1 MNGYT
6 FSTGQH
12 LLLDGDACEVERI
25 NQDDTRQISA
35 RATGSSRPMTMD
47 QLVAAYS
54 EGRLSFVPTLQALPP
69 TYEETRAARLDR
81 DLSALDE
88 GRKAATERRMLY
100 VRAVQESD
108 APLSEPSVSL
118 VIGEVAAATEDPDP
132 PSPRS
137 VIRWF
142 EDYREAGFDMRSLIT
157 LDNRSGNK
165 TRRYPAMVYE
175 IAEQAINEIYLTPNK
190 GSIEATWAEL
200 MGRIGRYNLL
210 HPGAELPAVGQKL
223 IRRMVGEIPE
233 FDVCAARHGRLRA
246 EMKFRSVIGTI
257 STSRIGQ
264 RYELDHTLTDMI
276 AVDDASG
283 LPLGR
288 AWMTA
293 LVDAYSKC
301 LVGYYIGFEPP
312 SDASVINCFKH
323 AFLGKQ
329 FPSAS
334 SPTAQHKWEAYG
346 LPEEIVTDN
355 DRTHHGAAVIDACNN
370 LGITLT
376 YCKVKKPWQK
386 PHIERFFKSL
396 AQNLLHEQQGTT
408 FSNIFDKGDYDP
420 VKHAVIP
427 MSVLIE
433 AFEMWVTDVYS
444 FKINR
449 RTASSPHQNWVENVR
464 QFPPRLPPSVAA
476 LDAFIGKVTTRTL
489 GHEGVQIDN
498 IFYNDR
504 ETAERLRRLHG
515 ERFLVRI
522 KYNPSDLGHIYILDP
537 GTNHWEMVPAINQAY
552 AAGLTVFQHRV
563 IGRFKRAMAL
573 AHAPIED
580 WCEAKLRVR
589 DVIRGGLAGRGRKRI
604 HKSEL
609 RYMAYGKERP
619 HEEIKIGTAI
629 IAEASGPA
637 REILMW
643 DEKDVAPEAPVG
655 ATSVSVEE
663 AEPQPTKAPGRRGR
677 PKKAV
682 TPAIIMEQ
690 LQAPIVPPAART
702 VPPTDRKSPVFT
714 L

>member
-12 LLLDGDACEVERI
+12 LLLDGEACEVERI
-25 NQDDTRQISA
+25 NQDDTRQISIK
-35 RATGSSRPMTMD
+35 ATGSSRPMTID
-47 QLVAAYS
+47 QLLAAYA
-54 EGRLSFVPTLQALPP
+54 EDRLSFIPTLQALPLENAEAR
-69 TYEETRAARLDR
+69 TARLDR
-81 DLSALDE
+81 DLSALDDE
-88 GRKAATERRMLY
+88 RKAATERRIAY
-100 VRAVQESD
+100 VRAIQD
-108 APLSEPSVSL
+108 SEVSL
-118 VIGEVAAATEDPDP
+118 TEPAVSVVVGQVSTGTEDPAP
-132 PSPRS
+132 PSARS

-142 EDYREAGFDMRSLIT
+142 KEFREAGFDMRGLIT

-165 TRRYPAMVYE
+165 TQRYPAMVYE

-210 HPGAELPAVGQKL
+210 HPGAELPAVSQKL
-223 IRRMVGEIPE
+223 IRRMVAEIPP

-293 LVDAYSKC
+293 LIDAHSKC

-329 FPSAS
+329 FPSVS
-334 SPTAQHKWEAYG
+334 SPTAQHRWVAYG

-355 DRTHHGAAVIDACNN
+355 DRTHHGAAVIDACNS

-449 RTASSPHQNWVENVR
+449 RTASSPHQNWVESVR
-464 QFPPRLPPSVAA
+464 QFPPRLPPSAAA

-498 IFYNDR
+498 VLYNDQ
-504 ETAERLRRLHG
+504 ETGERLRRLHG
-515 ERFLVRI
+515 ERFVVRV
-522 KYNPSDLGHIYILDP
+522 KYNPSDLGHVYILDP
-537 GTNHWEMVPAINQAY
+537 DTNHWELVPAVNQAY
-552 AAGLTVFQHRV
+552 AVGLSVFQHRV
-563 IGRFKRAMAL
+563 ISRFKRAMAL
-573 AHAPIED
+573 THAPIED

-589 DVIRGGLAGRGRKRI
+589 DVIREGLHGRGRRQI
-604 HKSEL
+604 QKSAL
-609 RYMAYGKERP
+609 RFMAYGKERP
-619 HEEIKIGTAI
+619 HDEIKLGTAI
-629 IAEASGPA
+629 IAETSAPA

-655 ATSVSVEE
+655 ATTVSVEE
-663 AEPQPTKAPGRRGR
+663 AEAKPAKASARRGR
-677 PKKAV
+677 PKKSV
-682 TPAIIMEQ
+682 LPVIVEET
-690 LQAPIVPPAART
+690 QAQIVPPAARIP
-702 VPPTDRKSPVFT
+702 PPTERKSRVFT

>member
-12 LLLDGDACEVERI
+12 LLLDGEACEVERI
-25 NQDDTRQISA
+25 NQDDTRQISV
-35 RATGSSRPMTMD
+35 RETGSSRPMTID
-47 QLVAAYS
+47 QLLAAYT
-54 EGRLSFVPTLQALPP
+54 EGRLSFVATLQALPLED
-69 TYEETRAARLDR
+69 EETRAARLDR
-81 DLSALDE
+81 DLSALDDE
-88 GRKAATERRMLY
+88 RKAETERRIAY
-100 VRAVQESD
+100 VRAIQESE
-108 APLSEPSVSL
+108 AALSESSVAI
-118 VIGEVAAATEDPDP
+118 VVGQVATAIEDPEP
-132 PSPRS
+132 PGARS
-137 VIRWF
+137 AIRWF
-142 EDYREAGFDMRSLIT
+142 KGFREAGFDMRGLIT
-157 LDNRSGNK
+157 LNNRSGNK
-165 TRRYPAMVYE
+165 TRRFPAMVYE
-175 IAEQAINEIYLTPNK
+175 MAEEAINEIYLSPNK

-200 MGRIGRYNLL
+200 VGRIGRYNML

-223 IRRMVGEIPE
+223 IRHMVAEIPA

-246 EMKFRSVIGTI
+246 EMKFRSAIGTI
-257 STSRIGQ
+257 SSSRIGQ
-264 RYELDHTLTDMI
+264 RYELDHTLTDI
-276 AVDDASG
+276 ITVDDASG

-301 LVGYYIGFEPP
+301 LVGYYFGFEPP

-329 FPSAS
+329 FPSTS
-334 SPTAQHKWEAYG
+334 SPTAQHKWVAYG

-355 DRTHHGAAVIDACNN
+355 DRTHHGAAVIDACNS

-396 AQNLLHEQQGTT
+396 AQNLLHEQRGTT

-449 RTASSPHQNWVENVR
+449 RTASSPHQNWTESVR
-464 QFPPRLPPSVAA
+464 RFPPRLPPSAAA

-498 IFYNDR
+498 ILYNDR

-515 ERFLVRI
+515 ERFVVRV

-537 GTNHWEMVPAINQAY
+537 DTDHWEMVPAINQDY
-552 AAGLTVFQHRV
+552 ADGLTVFQHRV
-563 IGRFKRAMAL
+563 ISRFKRAMAL

-589 DVIRGGLAGRGRKRI
+589 DVIQEGLHGRGRRQI
-604 HKSEL
+604 QKSAL
-609 RYMAYGKERP
+609 RYLAYGKERP
-619 HEEIKIGTAI
+619 HEEIKLGTAI
-629 IAEASGPA
+629 VAEASVPA
-637 REILMW
+637 REILIS
-643 DEKDVAPEAPVG
+643 DEADLAPEAPIG
-655 ATSVSVEE
+655 AMAVLVEE
-663 AEPQPTKAPGRRGR
+663 VEPRPAKTPARRGR
-677 PKKAV
+677 PKKSV
-682 TPAIIMEQ
+682 LPAIIEE
-690 LQAPIVPPAART
+690 LQAPIIPPAART
-702 VPPTDRKSPVFT
+702 VASPERKSRVFT